1 MVKCTVKAFTFGRMV
16 IDMRKIIQKSSAADW
31 WFWST
36 HLLSGMTIICEQ
48 MKGEFKQGNADGQ
61 GMKYYVNGKKE
72 AGTWENWI
80 FLD

>member
-1 MVKCTVKAFTFGRMV
+1 M
-16 IDMRKIIQKSSAADW
+16 IIIYERIMGQWKDDKLNGQGIYV
-31 WFWST
+31 WSN
-36 HLLSGMTIICEQ
+36 GDRYE
-48 MKGEFKQGNADGQ
+48 GEFKQGNADGQ

>member
-1 MVKCTVKAFTFGRMV
+1 
-16 IDMRKIIQKSSAADW
+16 
-31 WFWST
+31 
-36 HLLSGMTIICEQ
+36 MTIICEQ
-48 MKGEFKQGNADGQ
+48 LKGEFKQGNADGQ